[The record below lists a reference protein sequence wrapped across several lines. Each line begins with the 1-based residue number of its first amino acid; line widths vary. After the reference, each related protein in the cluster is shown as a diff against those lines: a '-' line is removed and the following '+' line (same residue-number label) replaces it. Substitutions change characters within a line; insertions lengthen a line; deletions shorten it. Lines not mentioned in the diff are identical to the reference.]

1 MQTNGQ
7 WRNTPD
13 GEGLVFGIVLANG
26 SFAPVINQKGEEL
39 AFKFNDTT
47 YTIPGTSENFNMN
60 LKYNEQVE
68 NVYGMQGAIK
78 VDLEPIVVKDK

>member
-1 MQTNGQ
+1 
-7 WRNTPD
+7 
-13 GEGLVFGIVLANG
+13 
-26 SFAPVINQKGEEL
+26 
-39 AFKFNDTT
+39 
-47 YTIPGTSENFNMN
+47 MN

>member
-1 MQTNGQ
+1 MVNG
-7 WRNTPD
+7 
-13 GEGLVFGIVLANG
+13 EILLANG
-26 SFAPVINQKGEEL
+26 FAPVINEKGEEL
-39 AFKFNDTT
+39 TFKFNDTT

-60 LKYNEQVE
+60 LKYNEQGE